1 ADVQTRIMTQT
12 HRRPSIPEVQPDSQF
27 PSQVLV
33 EVPFPSSLDVV
44 NQLIELY
51 LNQVRLPSHTYFVLD
66 ISGSMDGPRLDGVK
80 KTFANLTGAD
90 TSITGQFARF
100 RAREDITIVTFSDGV
115 HDTRDFTIND
125 PTPGSA
131 DLKQVLDFV
140 NSLQAGGGTAIYD
153 ALVHAF
159 TLAGQA
165 KAADPNRF
173 YSVVLMTDGQNN
185 VGRDAGQFQSWYH
198 SASPEV
204 RSIKCFAV
212 IFGEAS
218 PQELND
224 VANLTGGTTFDA
236 RSASLAVVFKEIRGY
251 Q

>member
-1 ADVQTRIMTQT
+1 
-12 HRRPSIPEVQPDSQF
+12 QF

-33 EVPFPSSLDVV
+33 EVQFPANLDVV

-66 ISGSMDGPRLDGVK
+66 VSGSMDGPRLDGVK

-90 TSITGQFARF
+90 KTITGQFARF
-100 RAREDITIVTFSDGV
+100 RAREDITILSFNNAVQQV
-115 HDTRDFTIND
+115 RDFSIND

-131 DLKQVLDFV
+131 DLKSVLDFV
-140 NSLQAGGGTAIYD
+140 NGLKAGGGTAIYD
-153 ALVHAF
+153 ALIRAF
-159 TLAGQA
+159 DLAGTA
-165 KAADPNRF
+165 KASDPNRF
-173 YSVVLMTDGQNN
+173 YSVVLMTDGENN
-185 VGRDAGQFQSWYH
+185 NGANAGQFRTWYTGA
-198 SASPEV
+198 SAEV

-224 VANLTGGTTFDA
+224 VANLTGGRTFDA
-236 RSASLAVVFKEIRGY
+236 RSASLATVFKEIR
-251 Q
+251 